1 MATTTSLGFSIFT
14 TYKGSGAR
22 KAASE
27 LNRVAQTA
35 QDVGKLVAASF
46 GAASLAVTAL
56 GASALKAG
64 IESNALQQRTNMALE
79 TLLGSTQAA
88 QEQMNKL
95 RAFGAESPI
104 ALPVWIRAQQ
114 QMISF
119 GIETEKV
126 VPMLT
131 AIQDAVV
138 AAGGTEEEIKGVV
151 RALSQMA
158 SKGKLSA
165 EELNQMGERG
175 VDAAGVVAQAMN
187 TTAGSIRSAITEG
200 TLSVEDFF
208 DGFIEGSKQAYGGAA
223 ENLRTTFTGTLDRLK
238 GVHRRIGEIFATPLV
253 DPNGGGALVE
263 IGNAVAD
270 MLGNFEDAARP
281 LADSMSQAIAP
292 SVDKAAAAIRNF
304 GESITTDKL
313 REFVDTVRN
322 AMPIITAFAV
332 GGIAKMA
339 SGFIGAIPGL
349 GGFAAALNPVATGI
363 TALAIASPDLRNA
376 LVDVLHAIT
385 PMIGPTT
392 DLAIGLAD
400 LAGTA
405 ISILAPALSNTASI
419 LAVLTQN
426 WKATLIVAAAVSAA
440 LIGMSVSAGA
450 SALGVSRLALSMYM
464 LRSAMAAHPVL
475 LMAGV
480 VGTVAVTTGVLVN
493 KLAELNRV
501 TVDFDNNL
509 GGAFSQ
515 IASTGRTS
523 LIGLSGDLDTLTSGL
538 KAADDAIL
546 TFKGEIMGLETDTE
560 GLMWWEKLFGDKET
574 IPVEEI
580 SEMNQQIR
588 ELDIAM
594 AEAYESGLSE
604 SEILGILRNDF
615 GATQAQI
622 EQLLPLFFN
631 YQEAIDKSEREQA
644 AFTAEVGE
652 SVAAL
657 QGLADEMAAQTDP
670 MFALRN
676 AQESAREAQEAYND
690 AVSEH
695 GVNSKEATDAAIAWV
710 SAEMGVIEATE
721 KAATLL
727 DEGLSPALQQ
737 ILEQSGMSAE
747 AIQLVE
753 EAMLDAG
760 SEGQELADN
769 IHSITQQMQDD
780 WGTLGVASALE
791 MRGMSEEA
799 AWWAASSKAAI
810 DSLIDSGWSF
820 EDAIAEVARRSGV
833 SVSQIE
839 KWFEEARAAGLE
851 FEDDYGAHMYVSGAG
866 TVLSRLQSI
875 KSALSRLPR
884 FKRIDVSIGQV
895 GKVPRFA
902 SGGPVI
908 GAGTGTSD
916 SIHAMLS
923 NGEFV
928 ITADRVKALGGFSGT
943 EALLR
948 TFAGFAKGGPV
959 SDERMP
965 SYSRGGPVRTLP
977 SQPRSGDT
985 YHFHFNGPVANERQA
1000 EEMFVKAWKEA
1011 KRKNRIS

>member
-64 IESNALQQRTNMALE
+64 IESNALQQRTDMALE

-281 LADSMSQAIAP
+281 LADCMSQAIAP

-385 PMIGPTT
+385 PMVGPTT
-392 DLAIGLAD
+392 DLAIGLA
-400 LAGTA
+400 
-405 ISILAPALSNTASI
+405 
-419 LAVLTQN
+419 
-426 WKATLIVAAAVSAA
+426 
-440 LIGMSVSAGA
+440 
-450 SALGVSRLALSMYM
+450 
-464 LRSAMAAHPVL
+464 
-475 LMAGV
+475 
-480 VGTVAVTTGVLVN
+480 
-493 KLAELNRV
+493 
-501 TVDFDNNL
+501 
-509 GGAFSQ
+509 
-515 IASTGRTS
+515 
-523 LIGLSGDLDTLTSGL
+523 
-538 KAADDAIL
+538 
-546 TFKGEIMGLETDTE
+546 
-560 GLMWWEKLFGDKET
+560 
-574 IPVEEI
+574 
-580 SEMNQQIR
+580 
-588 ELDIAM
+588 
-594 AEAYESGLSE
+594 
-604 SEILGILRNDF
+604 
-615 GATQAQI
+615 
-622 EQLLPLFFN
+622 
-631 YQEAIDKSEREQA
+631 
-644 AFTAEVGE
+644 
-652 SVAAL
+652 
-657 QGLADEMAAQTDP
+657 
-670 MFALRN
+670 
-676 AQESAREAQEAYND
+676 
-690 AVSEH
+690 
-695 GVNSKEATDAAIAWV
+695 
-710 SAEMGVIEATE
+710 
-721 KAATLL
+721 
-727 DEGLSPALQQ
+727 
-737 ILEQSGMSAE
+737 
-747 AIQLVE
+747 
-753 EAMLDAG
+753 
-760 SEGQELADN
+760 
-769 IHSITQQMQDD
+769 
-780 WGTLGVASALE
+780 
-791 MRGMSEEA
+791 
-799 AWWAASSKAAI
+799 
-810 DSLIDSGWSF
+810 
-820 EDAIAEVARRSGV
+820 
-833 SVSQIE
+833 
-839 KWFEEARAAGLE
+839 
-851 FEDDYGAHMYVSGAG
+851 
-866 TVLSRLQSI
+866 
-875 KSALSRLPR
+875 
-884 FKRIDVSIGQV
+884 
-895 GKVPRFA
+895 
-902 SGGPVI
+902 
-908 GAGTGTSD
+908 
-916 SIHAMLS
+916 
-923 NGEFV
+923 
-928 ITADRVKALGGFSGT
+928 
-943 EALLR
+943 
-948 TFAGFAKGGPV
+948 
-959 SDERMP
+959 
-965 SYSRGGPVRTLP
+965 
-977 SQPRSGDT
+977 
-985 YHFHFNGPVANERQA
+985 
-1000 EEMFVKAWKEA
+1000 
-1011 KRKNRIS
+1011 